1 MFETKAKFQQL
12 FENGKTVNLL
22 KDDPQMRI
30 RSLLRSLNL
39 QLYEKKATLITDI
52 AERHVT
58 LMILNISE
66 RFSSDVSEVLD
77 SFSIFDSEKFLLIA
91 HAMSLLCTAIFLNI
105 VLVLG
110 MNKFELISMRKKMV
124 LAKGKSA
131 TR

>member
-1 MFETKAKFQQL
+1 
-12 FENGKTVNLL
+12 
-22 KDDPQMRI
+22 MRI

-39 QLYEKKATLITDI
+39 QIYEKKTTLITDI

-91 HAMSLLCTAIFLNI
+91 HAMNLLCTAIFLNI

-124 LAKGKSA
+124 LVKGKSE